1 MPEPTTIADSVSV
14 PPAVVRAA
22 ALLYLGG
29 CNSLGLGLGGPPG
42 VIVVCEVLLNYGY
55 LPVIYITPIHTNYT
69 SSITSCDFNL
79 NLQADIM
86 MMARR
91 TEFQPPLILQN
102 WGLPV
107 ITQSLYLFDSGSP
120 GREMFL
126 TSV

>member
-55 LPVIYITPIHTNYT
+55 LPVIYITPIYTNYT
-69 SSITSCDFNL
+69 SSIYTKTVCFID
-79 NLQADIM
+79 
-86 MMARR
+86 
-91 TEFQPPLILQN
+91 TYKLIQ
-102 WGLPV
+102 
-107 ITQSLYLFDSGSP
+107 
-120 GREMFL
+120 
-126 TSV
+126 

>member
-1 MPEPTTIADSVSV
+1 MA
-14 PPAVVRAA
+14 RAA

-29 CNSLGLGLGGPPG
+29 CDSLGLGLGGPPG

-91 TEFQPPLILQN
+91 AEFQPPLILQN

-107 ITQSLYLFDSGSP
+107 FTQSPSVPQWLP
-120 GREMFL
+120 EPRVFL
-126 TSV
+126 TFV